1 MKKILLMLLAV
12 VMCFSLVACK
22 DKNKVEE
29 NNDVKNDVVISSGES
44 ENDSDI
50 KYEFK
55 TDTIEIDYAGQYT
68 VIYYFEN
75 NIAAFCD
82 MIYEFDTEEEAIS
95 YENSAGTEGS
105 TTITREG
112 KTVTIRSDY
121 SSQNLPRETIE
132 AMAQTI
138 ASK

>member
-1 MKKILLMLLAV
+1 MKKILLMMLAV

-22 DKNKVEE
+22 DKNKVDE
-29 NNDVKNDVVISSGES
+29 NNDKKDNAVISSGES

-55 TDTIEIDYAGQYT
+55 EETIEIDYAGQYR

-75 NIAAFCD
+75 NIAVYCD
-82 MIYEFDTEEEAIS
+82 MIYEFDTEEEAMT

-105 TTITREG
+105 TTITRDG
-112 KTVTIRSDY
+112 KKVTIRSDY

-132 AMAQTI
+132 VMAQTI